1 MVKEIGIGVGL
12 ATLIFLIVQGVNI
25 LPFIFIGALVYFL
38 LSIIGVNSGGLG
50 SLNFGKTKFLKPH
63 TVIPKVTFSDI
74 GGQEIA
80 KKELKE
86 ALDFIKNSCN
96 IKDLGIRPL
105 KGILLSGSPG
115 TGKTL
120 MAKAAANLISSVFI
134 SASGGEF
141 IEMYAGVGAKRVR
154 QLFTRAREQ
163 ARKVGV
169 SSAVVFI
176 DEIEVLGSKRG
187 SHASHMEYDQTLNQ
201 LLVEMDGLS
210 FDDEVKVLVVGATNR
225 ADILDP
231 AILRPGRFDRIVKM
245 DLPDKEGRLHILN
258 IHVKNKP
265 LAGDVNLDDIARE
278 TFGFSGAHL
287 ESLTNEAAILAW
299 REGKDL
305 IDQGHLREAVDKVM
319 MGEKLD
325 RKPQPAE
332 LRRVAVH
339 ETGHALIAEL
349 INPGSVA
356 TITITS
362 RGQALGYV
370 RHHPENDIYLYT
382 KNYLENQIAICI
394 AGAAT
399 EELIFGN
406 RSTGAYNDFEK
417 ATDLARNIIFS
428 GMTELGVVSEKD
440 LPADLKHCEMS
451 RILRE
456 QEARVKTILQDK
468 VEIIHVVTE
477 TLVKDESFS
486 GEELRMLL
494 QQKYQTNYQTS

>member
-1 MVKEIGIGVGL
+1 MVREIGMGVGL
-12 ATLIFLIVQGVNI
+12 AILIFLIVQGFNI
-25 LPFIFIGALVYFL
+25 LPFLFFGGMAYFL
-38 LSIIGVNSGGLG
+38 LTILGSGNGGLG
-50 SLNFGKTKFLKPH
+50 TADFGRAKFIKSH

-80 KKELKE
+80 KIELKE
-86 ALDFIKNSCN
+86 ALDFIKNSQK
-96 IKDLGIRPL
+96 IKRMGIRPL
-105 KGILLSGSPG
+105 KGILLSGAPG

-154 QLFTRAREQ
+154 QLFTRARDQ
-163 ARKVGV
+163 ARRAKVE
-169 SSAVVFI
+169 SAVIFI
-176 DEIEVLGSKRG
+176 DEIEVLGCRRG
-187 SHASHMEYDQTLNQ
+187 SHSSHMEYDQTLNQ

-210 FDDEVKVLVVGATNR
+210 FDDEVKVLVIGATNR

-258 IHVKNKP
+258 IHAQNKP
-265 LAGDVNLDDIARE
+265 LASDVDLGDIARE

-299 REGKDL
+299 REGQVL
-305 IDQGHLREAVDKVM
+305 IGQNHLKEAVDKVM

-332 LRRVAVH
+332 LHRVAVH

-349 INPGSVA
+349 INQGSVS

-370 RHHPENDIYLYT
+370 RHNPENDIYLYT
-382 KNYLENQIAICI
+382 KNYLEDQIAICI
-394 AGAAT
+394 AGAIS

-417 ATDLARNIIFS
+417 ATDLAKNIIFS

-440 LPADLKHCEMS
+440 LPADLKHGQMS
-451 RILRE
+451 QILRE
-456 QEARVKTILQDK
+456 QETKVKNMLQDK
-468 VEIIHVVTE
+468 INIISMVTDK
-477 TLVKDESFS
+477 LLKDESFS
-486 GEELRMLL
+486 GEELRLVL
-494 QQKYQTNYQTS
+494 QQKYQTG